1 MVSIHKVPVNVFQI
15 SVKYVL
21 YFGSS
26 VLPLEVNPFVT
37 HLCFYIQCF
46 RKITQDRK
54 TRVRRIGNKIVRRY
68 ALRYRRIGDRGI
80 W

>member
-1 MVSIHKVPVNVFQI
+1 MVSIHKVPVNVLQI

-37 HLCFYIQCF
+37 RLCFNILCF
-46 RKITQDRK
+46 RKTTQDRK

-68 ALRYRRIGDRGI
+68 ALRYRRIEDRGK